1 MKFLKVSV
9 VAGIIIKNKKIL
21 IGKRKDDD
29 IGGGKWEFPG
39 GKIEIGETNEEALE
53 RELQEELGI
62 YAKIGRALMNYE
74 HRFKTTIYDIH
85 FMEIIEYEGEI
96 LNNAHSVIKWVK
108 FLNLWN
114 TTLFQEIIDLF
125 NFFLKSDQLV
135 LDEEYEIS
143 AICNSQRHIDGSC

>member
-1 MKFLKVSV
+1 MKFIKVSV
-9 VAGIIIKNKKIL
+9 VAGIIIKNKKIV

-53 RELQEELGI
+53 RELHEELGI

-108 FLNLWN
+108 FLNL
-114 TTLFQEIIDLF
+114 LEYDFISGDDRFIQFL
-125 NFFLKSDQLV
+125 LKSDLT
-135 LDEEYEIS
+135 
-143 AICNSQRHIDGSC
+143 